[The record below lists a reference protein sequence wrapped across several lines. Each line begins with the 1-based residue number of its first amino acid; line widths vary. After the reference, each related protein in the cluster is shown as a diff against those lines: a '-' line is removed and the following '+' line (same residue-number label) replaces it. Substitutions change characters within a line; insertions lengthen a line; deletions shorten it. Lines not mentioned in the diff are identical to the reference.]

1 MKLMRKGE
9 TGARGAPS
17 EEEPQLP
24 NLVRR
29 AVHECLQV
37 GDTAQLTVQ
46 CTLALSCLTCIA
58 MPLILST

>member
-1 MKLMRKGE
+1 MRLMGEGE
-9 TGARGAPS
+9 TGTRGAPS

-37 GDTAQLTVQ
+37 GETAQLTVQ
-46 CTLALSCLTCIA
+46 CT
-58 MPLILST
+58 